1 VNLLWWWRNQLVAQY
16 SARESI
22 VGDTS
27 PLVVSVV
34 EPRASGGS
42 SFDKL
47 RTSVLY

>member
-34 EPRASGGS
+34 ESRASGGS